1 MYTPDLDSA
10 IDRRRMLGLIG
21 AAAVGTT
28 AGCLGGESTPEPVD
42 LDEGQSC
49 DECGMVIEDH
59 PGPTGQIFF
68 ESNSPDDRDGPAWF
82 CSTVCTYSYRFDR
95 VDEGWSPVV
104 TYLTDYST
112 VDYQVTGEKDI
123 ISAHLEAEAHASAS
137 ELTVVIRSDVTG
149 AMGDALVPFS
159 DEAEATEFADT
170 YGGETIEAAEI
181 SRELID
187 EVGM

>member
-1 MYTPDLDSA
+1 MSTPDSDSA
-10 IDRRRMLGLIG
+10 VDRRRVLGLVG
-21 AAAVGTT
+21 AAALGSV
-28 AGCLGGESTPEPVD
+28 AGCLGGESVPEPVA

-49 DECGMVIEDH
+49 DNCGMVIEDH

-68 ESNSPDDRDGPAWF
+68 ESNSPDGRDGPAWF
-82 CSTVCTYSYRFDR
+82 CSTVCTYDYRFER

-112 VDYQVTGEKDI
+112 VDYEVGGEENT
-123 ISAHLEAEAHASAS
+123 ISAHLEADAYAPDSD
-137 ELTVVIRSDVTG
+137 LTLVIRTDVTG
-149 AMGDALVPFS
+149 AMGDAIIPFS

-170 YGGETIEAAEI
+170 YGGETIAASDI

-187 EVGM
+187 ERGV